1 VPADK
6 PTLTNRLISNPK
18 QLFLLDGIGG
28 MISAFMLY
36 VVLKDFSGM
45 PPRVLNQLAAIAL
58 FCGIYSL
65 SCFAFVKSQWKNF
78 MTFIAVFNGCYCVLT
93 LIIVVIHFTVLE
105 PLGSIYFIGEIAI
118 IAKLAITEFQS
129 VRYHNNK
136 NSGAE
141 SDIA

>member
-1 VPADK
+1 
-6 PTLTNRLISNPK
+6 
-18 QLFLLDGIGG
+18 
-28 MISAFMLY
+28 
-36 VVLKDFSGM
+36 
-45 PPRVLNQLAAIAL
+45 
-58 FCGIYSL
+58 
-65 SCFAFVKSQWKNF
+65 

-136 NSGAE
+136 NSSAE